1 MKRIINYIIT
11 IFLVIFLMGCSGITS
26 NLKREVMKNEKI
38 VPGNYT
44 VIFYGAKYGND
55 LRTIAFLDYED
66 EYTFE
71 PFANEY
77 DFTTHTYGEEQ
88 AVKEAIK
95 FVSWYPSYW
104 RTRLSRITDENDRL
118 LGYEL
123 RPLYRS
129 ISTYGYS
136 DVLNVYYKLKDKKVV
151 IHVSLKRDVEKA
163 IEGNGNNGL
172 IRDR

>member
-1 MKRIINYIIT
+1 
-11 IFLVIFLMGCSGITS
+11 MGCSGINS
-26 NLKREVMKNEKI
+26 HLKREVMKNEKI
-38 VPGNYT
+38 VPGSYT

-77 DFTTHTYGEEQ
+77 DFTTHTYGEEE

-95 FVSWYPSYW
+95 FVSWYHTYW
-104 RTRLSRITDENDRL
+104 RTRISRIMDENDRL

-136 DVLNVYYKLKDKKVV
+136 DVLNVYYKLKDNKVV
-151 IHVSLKRDVEKA
+151 INVRLKREVEKA
-163 IEGNGNNGL
+163 IEGNGDGVTL
-172 IRDR
+172 EGM

>member
-1 MKRIINYIIT
+1 MKRNINFIIT
-11 IFLVIFLMGCSGITS
+11 ILVILLMGCSGITS
-26 NLKREVMKNEKI
+26 HLKREVMKNEKI
-38 VPGNYT
+38 VPGSYT
-44 VIFYGAKYGND
+44 VIFYGAKYGDD

-77 DFTTHTYGEEQ
+77 DYTTHKYGEEQ
-88 AVKEAIK
+88 AFKEAIK
-95 FVSWYPSYW
+95 FVSWYQTY
-104 RTRLSRITDENDRL
+104 RGTRISKITDENDRL
-118 LGYEL
+118 LGYEF

-151 IHVSLKRDVEKA
+151 IDVSLKREVEKA
-163 IEGNGNNGL
+163 IDGGNDVV
-172 IRDR
+172 IW

>member
-1 MKRIINYIIT
+1 MKRIIKYIIT

-26 NLKREVMKNEKI
+26 NLKREVIKNEKI

-44 VIFYGAKYGND
+44 VIFYGAKYGDD

-77 DFTTHTYGEEQ
+77 DFTTHKYGEEQ
-88 AVKEAIK
+88 ALKEAVK
-95 FVSWYPSYW
+95 FVSWYQSYS
-104 RTRLSRITDENDRL
+104 RSRLSRITDENDRL

-123 RPLYRS
+123 RPLYQS
-129 ISTYGYS
+129 ITTYGYS
-136 DVLNVYYKLKDKKVV
+136 DVLDVYYELKDKKVV
-151 IHVSLKRDVEKA
+151 INVRLKRDVEKA
-163 IEGNGNNGL
+163 ID
-172 IRDR
+172 RDFRMNQ